1 MDNNI
6 IIDLGLPDIQNVND
20 VLTGPQGP
28 AGFSPIATVSK
39 TDNVT
44 TITITDEDGT
54 TTAQVYDGTDG
65 ANGQNNTL
73 TIGSV
78 SSGVTPS
85 ASITGE
91 SPNQVLNLVL
101 PKGDT
106 GEAGADGTDP
116 TITVGLVT
124 TLPPGS
130 DAYVNNVGTTTNA
143 VFDFGIPQGIQ
154 GSSADALSMPT
165 VVEELPATGELGI
178 FYFVPKTYT
187 YTAATGDSFNIT
199 ISGDA
204 GRVKTFTINGV
215 CEQATPPATI
225 YTMTGISTITI
236 GGTNYTLDLGDIEL
250 ANVNSQKDYI
260 YNDGDVWKIHK
271 TIGKILSYDGE
282 TIDTD
287 YISTSGSLNAGDT
300 VYYVLDEPEIITI
313 EDESITNVLNM
324 IISIVY
330 STGTTAVS
338 IVNADV
344 TPDIT
349 MVYYNYDPLN
359 QYDKYVYLL
368 ESGGYEK
375 IG

>member
-1 MDNNI
+1 MDNDI
-6 IIDLGLPDIQNVND
+6 IIELGIPSVDNASD
-20 VLTGPQGP
+20 VLVGPQGPEGPAGPQGPEGPQGPKGETGPAGPQGETGPQGEQGEQGP
-28 AGFSPIATVSK
+28 A
-39 TDNVT
+39 
-44 TITITDEDGT
+44 
-54 TTAQVYDGTDG
+54 G
-65 ANGQNNTL
+65 ANG
-73 TIGSV
+73 V
-78 SSGVTPS
+78 S
-85 ASITGE
+85 A
-91 SPNQVLNLVL
+91 
-101 PKGDT
+101 
-106 GEAGADGTDP
+106 
-116 TITVGLVT
+116 TITVGAVE
-124 TLPPGS
+124 TLQPNQT
-130 DAYVNNVGTTTNA
+130 AYVNNVGTSTNA
-143 VFDFGIPQGIQ
+143 IFNFGIPQGVQ

-187 YTAATGDSFNIT
+187 YTTATGDSFNIT

-236 GGTNYTLDLGDIEL
+236 GGTDYTLDLGDIEL
-250 ANVNSQKDYI
+250 ANVNGQKDYI
-260 YNDGDVWKIHK
+260 YNDGNVWKIHK
-271 TIGKILSYDGE
+271 AIGKILSYGGE
-282 TIDTD
+282 TITTD

-313 EDESITNVLNM
+313 EDASINNVLNM

-368 ESGGYEK
+368 ENGGYEK

>member
-65 ANGQNNTL
+65 TNGENNTL
-73 TIGSV
+73 TIGTV
-78 SSGVTPS
+78 SSGATPS
-85 ASITGE
+85 ATITGE

-106 GEAGADGTDP
+106 GETGADGTDP
-116 TITVGLVT
+116 TITIGTVT
-124 TLPPGS
+124 TLPAGS
-130 DAYVNNVGTTTNA
+130 NAYVNNTGTETNA

-165 VVEELPATGELGI
+165 VVEELPATGDLGV

-187 YTAATGDSFNIT
+187 YTTATGDSFNIT

-236 GGTNYTLDLGDIEL
+236 GGTDYTLDLGDIEL
-250 ANVNSQKDYI
+250 AKVNSQKDYI

-271 TIGKILSYDGE
+271 AIGKILSYDGE

-287 YISTSGSLNAGDT
+287 YISTSGSLTVGDT

-313 EDESITNVLNM
+313 EDASITNVLNM
-324 IISIVY
+324 IISVVY

-338 IVNADV
+338 VVNADV

>member
-6 IIDLGLPDIQNVND
+6 IIDLSLPDIQNVND
-20 VLTGPQGP
+20 VLSGPQGP

-65 ANGQNNTL
+65 ADGQNNTL
-73 TIGSV
+73 TIGTV
-78 SSGVTPS
+78 SSGATPS
-85 ASITGE
+85 ATITGE

-106 GEAGADGTDP
+106 GATGADGTDP
-116 TITVGLVT
+116 TITVGAVE
-124 TLPPGS
+124 TLLPNQS
-130 DAYVNNVGTTTNA
+130 AYVNNVGTATNA
-143 VFDFGIPQGIQ
+143 VFNFGIPQGIQ

-165 VVEELPATGELGI
+165 VVDELPATGELGV
-178 FYFVPKTYT
+178 FYFVPKSYITSV
-187 YTAATGDSFNIT
+187 ASGDSFTMT
-199 ISGDA
+199 ISGEA
-204 GRVKTFTINGV
+204 GRIDTLIINGV

-225 YTMTGISTITI
+225 YTMTGVSTITI
-236 GGTNYTLDLGDIEL
+236 NGTNYTLDLGDIEL
-250 ANVNSQKDYI
+250 ANVNGQKDYI

-271 TIGKILSYDGE
+271 VIGKILSYDGE
-282 TIDTD
+282 TITTD

-300 VYYVLDEPEIITI
+300 VYYVLDEPETITI
-313 EDESITNVLNM
+313 EDTTITNVLNM
-324 IISIVY
+324 IMSLRFT
-330 STGTTAVS
+330 TGSVS
-338 IVNADV
+338 VAITNADV
-344 TPDIT
+344 TPDISV
-349 MVYYNYDPLN
+349 VYHTYDPLN

>member
-1 MDNNI
+1 MDNDI
-6 IIDLGLPDIQNVND
+6 IIDLGIPSVDNVSD
-20 VLTGPQGP
+20 ALTGPQGP

-44 TITITDEDGT
+44 TISITDEEGT

-65 ANGQNNTL
+65 TDGQNNTL
-73 TIGSV
+73 TIGTV
-78 SSGVTPS
+78 SSGATPS
-85 ASITGE
+85 ATITGE

-106 GEAGADGTDP
+106 GEAGADGIDP
-116 TITVGLVT
+116 TITIGAVT
-124 TLPPGS
+124 TLPADS
-130 DAYVNNVGTTTNA
+130 DAYVNNVGTSSNA
-143 VFDFGIPQGIQ
+143 VFDFGIPRGPQ

-187 YTAATGDSFNIT
+187 YTTATGDSFNIT

-215 CEQATPPATI
+215 CEQDTPPATI

-236 GGTNYTLDLGDIEL
+236 GGTDYTLDLGDIEL

-271 TIGKILSYDGE
+271 AIGKILSYDGE
-282 TIDTD
+282 TITTD
-287 YISTSGSLNAGDT
+287 YISTSGSLTVGDT

-313 EDESITNVLNM
+313 EDASITNVLNM

-338 IVNADV
+338 IVNTDV

>member
-44 TITITDEDGT
+44 TISITDEQGT

-65 ANGQNNTL
+65 ANGENNTL
-73 TIGSV
+73 TIGTV
-78 SSGVTPS
+78 SSGTTPS
-85 ASITGE
+85 ATITGD

-106 GEAGADGTDP
+106 GATGADGTDP
-116 TITVGLVT
+116 TITVGTVE
-124 TLPPGS
+124 TLQP
-130 DAYVNNVGTTTNA
+130 DQTAYVNNVGTSTNA
-143 VFDFGIPQGIQ
+143 IFNFGIPQGIQ

-165 VVEELPATGELGI
+165 VVEELPATGELGV

-187 YTAATGDSFNIT
+187 YTTATGDSFNIT

-236 GGTNYTLDLGDIEL
+236 GGTDYTIDLGDIEL
-250 ANVNSQKDYI
+250 AKVNSQKDYI

-282 TIDTD
+282 TITTD

-300 VYYVLDEPEIITI
+300 VYYVLDTPEIITI
-313 EDESITNVLNM
+313 EDASITNVLNM

-344 TPDIT
+344 TADIT

>member
-65 ANGQNNTL
+65 ANGENNTL
-73 TIGSV
+73 TIGTV
-78 SSGVTPS
+78 SSGATPS
-85 ASITGE
+85 ATITGE

-106 GEAGADGTDP
+106 GATGADGTDP
-116 TITVGLVT
+116 TITVGSVE
-124 TLPPGS
+124 TLQPNQT
-130 DAYVNNVGTTTNA
+130 AYVNNVGTATNA
-143 VFDFGIPQGIQ
+143 VFNFGIPQGIQ
-154 GSSADALSMPT
+154 GSSANALSMPT
-165 VVEELPATGELGI
+165 VVDSLPATGEVGV
-178 FYFVPKTYT
+178 FYFVPKSYITSV
-187 YTAATGDSFNIT
+187 ASGDSFTMT
-199 ISGDA
+199 ISDDE
-204 GRVKTFTINGV
+204 GRIDTFMINGV
-215 CEQATPPATI
+215 CEQDTPPATI

-236 GGTNYTLDLGDIEL
+236 DGTSYTLDLGDIEL
-250 ANVNSQKDYI
+250 ADVNGQKDYI

-271 TIGKILSYDGE
+271 VTGKILSYDGE

-287 YISTSGSLNAGDT
+287 YISTSGTLTVGDT
-300 VYYVLDEPEIITI
+300 VYYVLDEPETITI
-313 EDESITNVLNM
+313 EDATITNVLNM
-324 IISIVY
+324 IMSLRFE
-330 STGTTAVS
+330 TGSVAVS
-338 IVNADV
+338 ITNADV
-344 TPDIT
+344 TPDLSV
-349 MVYYNYDPLN
+349 VYHTYDPYN
-359 QYDKYVYLL
+359 QYDKYVYLI
-368 ESGGYEK
+368 ETSHYEK